1 MSEKYIDMIITH
13 LRVENFKSLVDFNLS
28 LAKFNCL
35 VGLNGSGK
43 STVLQ
48 FFDFLSQQV
57 KGDLDDWLKKRQ
69 WEASDINSKLTRKK
83 NIDFEATLLHNK
95 NFEVKWSAS
104 FNRTTLR
111 CTAERIDWNNNLI
124 LKVEDGKYN
133 IWALTKQEREN
144 KLSGTITFDYQGSL
158 LSQIKE
164 SQLTTQT
171 LELKKFFAEIN
182 ALDLLTPELLRQRT
196 REATNSLGL
205 GGERL
210 SAFLYEIGEAK
221 RDDIKQTMTK
231 IYPTIKKIDVEKL
244 RFGWKRLLV
253 EEEFKKTL
261 LKTEARHVADGFLRM
276 LAILAQLSKEQS
288 FLLLDE
294 IENGINPELIE
305 FLVDSLVQSTP
316 QVLVT
321 THSPMILN
329 YLEDDI
335 ATAGVIYLYKTQ
347 NGSTQA
353 VRLFDIPSMREK
365 LTVMGPGEVYE
376 DTLLT
381 QLDQE
386 INRLKQTN

>member
-1 MSEKYIDMIITH
+1 MSEKDMDMRISH
-13 LRVENFKSLVDFNLS
+13 LRVYNFKSLVDFNLP

-48 FFDFLSQQV
+48 FFNFLSQQV

-69 WEASDINSKLTRKK
+69 WEASDINSKLTRKN
-83 NIDFEATLLHNK
+83 NIDFEACLLHNEG
-95 NFEVKWSAS
+95 FEIKWSAS

-164 SQLTTQT
+164 SQLTRQT
-171 LELKKFFAEIN
+171 LEIKKFFEEIN
-182 ALDLLTPELLRQRT
+182 ALDLLAPELLRQRT

-221 RDDIKQTMTK
+221 RDDIRQTMTT
-231 IYPTIKKIDVEKL
+231 IYPIIKQIDVERL
-244 RFGWKRLLV
+244 RYGWKKIIV
-253 EEEFKKTL
+253 EEKFKNTL

-305 FLVDSLVQSTP
+305 FLVDSLVQSPP

-335 ATAGVIYLYKTQ
+335 ATAGVIYLYKTP

-365 LTVMGPGEVYE
+365 LTVMAPGEVYE

-386 INRLKQTN
+386 INSLKQTN

>member
-1 MSEKYIDMIITH
+1 MSEKDMDMRISH
-13 LRVENFKSLVDFNLS
+13 LRVDNFKSLVDFDLP

-48 FFDFLSQQV
+48 FFYFLSQQV
-57 KGDLDDWLKKRQ
+57 KGELDDWLKKRQ
-69 WEASDINSKLTRKK
+69 WEASDINSKLTRKN
-83 NIDFEATLLHNK
+83 NIYFEACLLHNEG
-95 NFEVKWSAS
+95 FEIKWSAS

-164 SQLTTQT
+164 SQLTRQT
-171 LELKKFFAEIN
+171 LEIKKFFEEIN
-182 ALDLLTPELLRQRT
+182 ALDLLAPELLRQRT

-210 SAFLYEIGEAK
+210 SAFLYEIGAAK
-221 RDDIKQTMTK
+221 RDDIRQTITE
-231 IYPTIKKIDVEKL
+231 IYPTIKQIDVERL
-244 RFGWKRLLV
+244 RYGWKKIII
-253 EEEFKKTL
+253 EEKFQNNL

-305 FLVDSLVQSTP
+305 FVVDSLVQSPP

-335 ATAGVIYLYKTQ
+335 AIAGVIYLYKTP

-365 LTVMGPGEVYE
+365 LTVMAPGEVYE

-386 INRLKQTN
+386 INNLKQTN